1 MKWAGKVARMGD
13 RRSAYRNRVVKSEG
27 KRPLGKTRRRWE
39 ENIKLIFGKWNGDTY
54 TGFSRFRIGQIAGFC
69 DLG

>member
-1 MKWAGKVARMGD
+1 MGD
-13 RRSAYRNRVVKSEG
+13 RRSAYRVITVKSEG

-39 ENIKLIFGKWNGDTY
+39 DNIKLIFGKWNGDTY
-54 TGFSRFRIGQIAGFC
+54 TGFIRFRIGQMAGFF